1 MATETPQHRVESDL
15 RTAMKSSDK
24 ERLSTLR
31 MLLTEIN
38 NEALKSGEVDETG
51 FVALVRRAIKQRDEA
66 AEQFAK
72 GNRPELAAKELRE
85 KEILSSYLPAQVDEA
100 TIRAA
105 AHEIAM
111 AEGLAPGIGM
121 GTLMKALREKFGIS
135 ADGSTLSRISKETLQ
150 GR

>member
-38 NEALKSGEVDETG
+38 NEAIKSGEVDETG

-85 KEILSSYLPAQVDEA
+85 KEILSTYLPAQVDEA

-105 AHEIAM
+105 AHQIAM
-111 AEGLAPGIGM
+111 AEGLTPGIGM

>member
-85 KEILSSYLPAQVDEA
+85 KEILSTYLPAQVDEA

>member
-1 MATETPQHRVESDL
+1 
-15 RTAMKSSDK
+15 MKSSDK

-51 FVALVRRAIKQRDEA
+51 FVALGRRAIKQRDEA

-85 KEILSSYLPAQVDEA
+85 KEILSTYLPAQVDEA

-121 GTLMKALREKFGIS
+121 
-135 ADGSTLSRISKETLQ
+135 
-150 GR
+150 

>member
-72 GNRPELAAKELRE
+72 GHRPELAAKELRE
-85 KEILSSYLPAQVDEA
+85 KEILSTYLPAQVDEA